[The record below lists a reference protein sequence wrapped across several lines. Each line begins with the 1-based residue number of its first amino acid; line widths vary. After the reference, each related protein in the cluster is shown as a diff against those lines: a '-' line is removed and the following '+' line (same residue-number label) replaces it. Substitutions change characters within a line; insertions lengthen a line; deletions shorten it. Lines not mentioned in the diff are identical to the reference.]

1 MNLGLILAELLAIQG
16 LCLLSLIMKKH
27 QKLLLSGLTETQ
39 TLQGVLQGRGK
50 EVTRWLAFGL
60 LLLSAILFV
69 QQFDIGIGLTYFLGW
84 LTLVGLVLSFLIS
97 YYSVLGLP
105 IILLNTLL
113 LLVSWVAF
121 ILQ

>member
-1 MNLGLILAELLAIQG
+1 MNLSLIFAELLAIQG

-39 TLQGVLQGRGK
+39 TLQGVLQGRGR
-50 EVTRWLAFGL
+50 EVTRWFAFGL